1 MLKIKPSNSKKNKVK
16 KAEIVAVGTENHGY
30 LYLQRLGYLKA
41 GESLE
46 VKKYSTTKKQVTG
59 VINAVIKGIAKD
71 KDITREEASEYIFG
85 KEVDGTRVFPSDQDT
100 VLSEY
105 EEELNELNKN
115 EVPTL
120 EIWNFV
126 AKTIMGGFYVQGNP
140 EPIFVPGRLA
150 YHVELL
156 ESVLINSEK
165 IKIEELGYPLPD
177 GTNIKFGDVI
187 LVVKGN
193 HDSEV
198 QDVVIEKSPGKI
210 KDGEFG
216 FLYDSFQRQYVL
228 GYKNLSF
235 ADIAGFPQEL
245 IQAVFEFYQSE
256 SLNIIEDSEGEKKAL
271 TSLEKV
277 KKMDTEVEVE
287 TTLTGTQSTS
297 KSKSTALPMKDSAV
311 G

>member
-1 MLKIKPSNSKKNKVK
+1 MLKVKPSNSKKK

-46 VKKYSTTKKQVTG
+46 VKKYSATKKQVTG

-71 KDITREEASEYIFG
+71 KSVSREDAAEYIFG

-105 EEELNELNKN
+105 EEELGELNKN

-126 AKTIMGGFYVQGNP
+126 ANLMLSGFYIEG
-140 EPIFVPGRLA
+140 EFIPGRVA
-150 YHVELL
+150 FQVELL
-156 ESVLINSEK
+156 EDVLINAER
-165 IKIEELGYPLPD
+165 IKIEGLGFPLPD
-177 GTNIKFGDVI
+177 GTKIKFNSTI

-193 HDSEV
+193 HNAEIEDIC
-198 QDVVIEKSPGKI
+198 IEKSPGNVKG
-210 KDGEFG
+210 GEIG
-216 FLYDSFQRQYVL
+216 FLYDDFKRQYIL
-228 GYKNLSF
+228 GNEDWTF
-235 ADIAGFPQEL
+235 ADTASLPQEL
-245 IQAVFEFYQSE
+245 IQAIFEFYQAE
-256 SLNIIEDSEGEKKAL
+256 SLQDFNEEADEKKAL
-271 TSLEKV
+271 TPLEEV
-277 KKMDTEVEVE
+277 KNMDTKEGEM
-287 TTLTGTQSTS
+287 TLTGTQPTS
-297 KSKSTALPMKDSAV
+297 KSKSTALLTKDLAA